1 MRWVRSGI
9 GGAVVRGLGCAWGE
23 TSTVPMTCAFMLG
36 AIPGS
41 SFGAMST
48 IVNEPG
54 SVFGDPSG
62 FGVRAVS
69 IRTGPYLS
77 NTGPY
82 LSKASQDLSH
92 DAAFPLLISVLLITI
107 LGRVVIAYSRRN
119 AE

>member
-9 GGAVVRGLGCAWGE
+9 GGAVVRGLSCAWGE
-23 TSTVPMTCAFMLG
+23 TSTVAMTCTFTLG

-77 NTGPY
+77 
-82 LSKASQDLSH
+82 KASQDLSH

>member
-1 MRWVRSGI
+1 
-9 GGAVVRGLGCAWGE
+9 
-23 TSTVPMTCAFMLG
+23 MTYAFTLG

-41 SFGAMST
+41 GFGAMSA

-54 SVFGDPSG
+54 SAFGDPSG

-69 IRTGPYLS
+69 IRTGPYL
-77 NTGPY
+77 G
-82 LSKASQDLSH
+82 KASQDLPH